1 MNRFKPLLSLI
12 LLIIASFSVRA
23 GITLPGL
30 EASVTLVRDN
40 NGVPHIYADNEHD
53 LFFMQ
58 GRVHAQDR
66 LFQMDL
72 LRRSAAGT
80 LAEVIGEPALQSD
93 VEART
98 IGLNR
103 AAVRSLAAHPR
114 QMLDL
119 LQAYSDGVNSFLD
132 QAEAAGQLPPE
143 YGLLGLSTVK
153 RWEPLDSV
161 LAGKA
166 LAAGTSLIV
175 TDDIDLTIAQGT
187 YAALGAGTGLFDGN
201 RLFFEDLFRSAPF
214 DPASTIVDAVS
225 GFESTGNGRRPGSE
239 TGKFRPR
246 MKHEAIEQ
254 GRDYLKR
261 IRGLPRIPGAMH
273 LDGDDMGGSNSWVV
287 SGEHTP
293 AGAPMLAN
301 DIHLQLDSPTLFH
314 EVHLAAPGFK
324 VTGSSLP
331 GAPCV
336 VRGHNRYFAWG
347 VTNARLD
354 VTDIYAD
361 VVVPLGPDQFA
372 TVHNGV
378 LEPIEVVAEYF
389 NANIGGQV
397 LPIDAATTNVFIV
410 PRRNNGPL
418 ITAPGPNADGQ
429 LIALSV
435 QSVGFG
441 PTRDPEGL
449 CAINRAHNLDEF
461 KQALQLVDFA
471 SQNFTYAD
479 RDGNIGYFVSGE
491 LPLREDL
498 QNVNSPEQ
506 ALGITPPFLIRNGY
520 AGNEWISAAGP
531 LPENQATPFAILPF
545 DEMPHIVNPPSGIIV
560 NSNNDQIGN
569 TLDNNPL
576 NDLRE
581 GGAGLLYLNWGGRN
595 FSIRA
600 GRETEMINDR
610 LSRGGRREHHQ
621 ARISFGQM
629 KAMQADTVLNDAKSL
644 APYIIDA
651 FDSARAEDADPLLA
665 AIASDPGIAEAVARL
680 RDWNF
685 TTPTGIDQGYDA
697 EADEDSAANSVATTI
712 YSTWR
717 GTMVANSID
726 ATLAGLAAIPGA
738 PPEIPGPRLR
748 EEVVTALKH
757 LLEND
762 GIGASGLNFFNV
774 AGVADAGARRDILVL
789 VSLADALDLL
799 SSDEFAPVFG
809 NSTNQDDYRWGR
821 LHRIVMKHPLG
832 GVVSDFNT
840 PPARGFF
847 APPLADLD
855 GIPTDGGFESVDEA
869 PPVSATNIRVSDS
882 DSFRF
887 EFGPTGRFVA
897 RVGKRGIR
905 AETSLPGGESA
916 IPGSPFY
923 LNLLDPYLNNETF
936 RLFVSPHEIWGNAY
950 SIERFTP

>member
-1 MNRFKPLLSLI
+1 MNRFKPVISLI
-12 LLIIASFSVRA
+12 LLLIASFSVRA
-23 GITLPGL
+23 GIMLPGL
-30 EASVTLVRDN
+30 EAPVTLVRDS

-80 LAEVIGEPALQSD
+80 LAEVLGQSALQSD

-103 AAVRSLAAHPR
+103 AAERSLAAHPR
-114 QMLDL
+114 PMLDV

-132 QAEAAGQLPPE
+132 EAEASHQLPPE
-143 YGLLGLSTVK
+143 YGILGLSTVR

-161 LAGKA
+161 LVGKA

-214 DPASTIVDAVS
+214 DPASTVLDALS
-225 GFESTGNGRRPGSE
+225 GFESASWSE
-239 TGKFRPR
+239 NSKFRPL
-246 MKHEAIEQ
+246 MKHKAVEQ

-287 SGEHTP
+287 GGQHTP
-293 AGAPMLAN
+293 TGMPMLAN

-314 EVHLAAPGFK
+314 EQHLSAPGFK

-354 VTDIYAD
+354 VTDIYAE
-361 VVVPLGPDQFA
+361 VVVPLGPGQFA
-372 TVHNGV
+372 TVHDGV
-378 LEPIEVVAEYF
+378 PEALEVVTEYF
-389 NANIGGQV
+389 SANIGGQV

-410 PRRNNGPL
+410 PRRNHGPL
-418 ITAPGPNADGQ
+418 ITAPSPNDDGQ

-449 CAINRAHNLDEF
+449 CAINRAHDLDEF

-479 RDGNIGYFVSGE
+479 REGNIGYFISGE

-498 QNVNSPEQ
+498 QSVTSPEQ
-506 ALGITPPFLIRNGY
+506 AQALTPPFLIRNGY
-520 AGNEWISAAGP
+520 SGNEWLPVAGA
-531 LPENQATPFAILPF
+531 LPDNQATPFAILPF
-545 DEMPHIVNPPSGIIV
+545 DEMPQIVNPPSGIIV
-560 NSNNDQIGN
+560 NSNNDQVGN
-569 TLDNNPL
+569 TLDNDPL

-581 GGAGLLYLNWGGRN
+581 GGTGLLYLNWGGRN

-610 LSRGGRREHHQ
+610 LSRGGHRKHRN
-621 ARISFGQM
+621 AKISFGQM
-629 KAMQADTVLNDAKSL
+629 KAMQADTVLNDAKAL

-651 FDSARAEDADPLLA
+651 YDNARESDADPVLA
-665 AIASDPGIAEAVARL
+665 AIAGGPGIDEAVARL
-680 RDWNF
+680 RAWNF
-685 TTPTGIDQGYDA
+685 TTPTGIAEGYDA
-697 EADEDSAANSVATTI
+697 DTDEDSAANSVATTI

-726 ATLAGLAAIPGA
+726 ATLAALAAIPGA
-738 PPEIPGPRLR
+738 PPEIPGPRFR

-757 LLEND
+757 LLDND
-762 GIGASGLNFFNV
+762 GVGASGLNFFNV
-774 AGVADAGARRDILVL
+774 AGVADAGTRRDILVL

-832 GVVSDFNT
+832 DVINDFNT
-840 PPARGFF
+840 PPALGFF

-855 GIPTDGGFESVDEA
+855 GIPTDGGFETVDEA
-869 PPVSATNIRVSDS
+869 PPLSATNVRVGDS

-897 RVGKRGIR
+897 RVDERGIR

-923 LNLLDPYLNNETF
+923 LNLLEPYLNNETF
-936 RLFVSPHEIWGNAY
+936 RLSVSRQEIRGNAY
-950 SIERFTP
+950 SIEEFTP